1 MGRRSRQFKYAEL
14 PVFAYQTFDREPVT
28 YSERPVIAYDKIN
41 FSDRHADS
49 SDQPEEEAAPPEL
62 EILELDPP
70 SKEEVLEEQ
79 PDRNGKAP
87 GTGQSNSY

>member
-70 SKEEVLEEQ
+70 SKDEALDDQ
-79 PDRNGKAP
+79 PDQNGKASS
-87 GTGQSNSY
+87 TRQDISN